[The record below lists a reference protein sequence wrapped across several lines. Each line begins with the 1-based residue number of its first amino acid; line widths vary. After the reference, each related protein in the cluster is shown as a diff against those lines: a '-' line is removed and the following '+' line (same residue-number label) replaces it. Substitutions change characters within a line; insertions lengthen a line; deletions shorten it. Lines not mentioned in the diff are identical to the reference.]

1 MNTVNDNL
9 KSIIKSNGL
18 KQKYVAEKI
27 GFTPQNFSNMLNG
40 RKRFEIENVIN
51 ICNTLGITPNE
62 LFGFNDN
69 QSTAK

>member
-1 MNTVNDNL
+1 
-9 KSIIKSNGL
+9 
-18 KQKYVAEKI
+18 
-27 GFTPQNFSNMLNG
+27 MLNG